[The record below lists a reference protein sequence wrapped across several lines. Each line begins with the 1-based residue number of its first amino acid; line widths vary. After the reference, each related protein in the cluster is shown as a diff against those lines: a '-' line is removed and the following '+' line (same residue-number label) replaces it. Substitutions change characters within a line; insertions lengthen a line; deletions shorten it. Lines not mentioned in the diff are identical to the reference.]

1 MDLQRINQHKK
12 AFDEIMH
19 IIKSDDE
26 KKEVEVWFARE
37 QQAVLCYAPMRKF
50 HSDDQQSC

>member
-26 KKEVEVWFARE
+26 KEEVEVWFARE